1 MLILHEGHIC
11 ACAYTICFSSKVGLP
26 FIGHW
31 PRIASLTS
39 TSYLVQL
46 SVETIV
52 VVTKFTCK
60 IISV

>member
-1 MLILHEGHIC
+1 MKGHIC
-11 ACAYTICFSSKVGLP
+11 ACTYANCFSSKVGLH

-52 VVTKFTCK
+52 VVTKVTCK
-60 IISV
+60 IINV